1 MNKKKC
7 LKIFF
12 AVFGFLFFIQQFA
25 LCSSV
30 YVSAGSNLV
39 EVDLNSGQTRL
50 IASLA
55 DYTDQ
60 SPRGVARNSEGEI
73 YVSVSNNWSNRILKI
88 IPNGSQEPTI
98 EYFTSPISF
107 QYGFGQLGF
116 NSKGH
121 LFAAGDKNQVI
132 YEFDQQGNKVSDIRL
147 DGGYS
152 SYKNNVGLFTNGD
165 ILYSVGY
172 FSPRV
177 LSRYDTSGEVI
188 TGGVY
193 DELTFSSE
201 FYPASLT
208 QSHNGNLAIGG
219 GRGST
224 LLWEYDLTTKTT
236 SLLFDCIE
244 FGRSTFVQYDPFSN
258 SYIVPSNN
266 GLTLLNPDGSFI
278 KEITGPDLQNSRSIS
293 KPFPEP
299 TTVVAVDI
307 KPGSCPNPLNVK
319 SKGVLPV
326 AILGTA
332 DYDITTIDIASIRLA
347 GVEPLR
353 SGYEDVA
360 APVLPADDCNCTEAG
375 PDGFLDL
382 TLKFKTQRIVEAVGD
397 VNHGDGLMLELTGV
411 LYDEMPIEGADCILI
426 RGRHKPIN
434 PADINKDGMVNA
446 VDFAI
451 FLQNWLLSSIVDE

>member
-1 MNKKKC
+1 MPTRHKKKC

-30 YVSAGSNLV
+30 YVTAGSNLV
-39 EVDLNSGQTRL
+39 EVDLNSGQTQL

-55 DYTDQ
+55 NYTDQ
-60 SPRGVARNSEGEI
+60 NPRGVARNSEGEI
-73 YVSVSNNWSNRILKI
+73 YVSVSKNWANRILKI
-88 IPNGSQEPTI
+88 SPNGSQEPTI

-107 QYGFGQLGF
+107 QYGFGQLAF

-132 YEFDQQGNKVSDIRL
+132 YEFDQQGNKVSEIGL

-152 SYKNNVGLFTNGD
+152 SYNNNVGLYTNGD

-219 GRGST
+219 GRDGT

-236 SLLFDCIE
+236 SLLFDCKD

-278 KEITGPDLQNSRSIS
+278 KEITGSDLQNSWSIS
-293 KPFPEP
+293 KPFVVPEP
-299 TTVVAVDI
+299 TTLLLLGLGAVM
-307 KPGSCPNPLNVK
+307 
-319 SKGVLPV
+319 
-326 AILGTA
+326 
-332 DYDITTIDIASIRLA
+332 
-347 GVEPLR
+347 
-353 SGYEDVA
+353 
-360 APVLPADDCNCTEAG
+360 
-375 PDGFLDL
+375 
-382 TLKFKTQRIVEAVGD
+382 LKRKRRVG
-397 VNHGDGLMLELTGV
+397 
-411 LYDEMPIEGADCILI
+411 
-426 RGRHKPIN
+426 
-434 PADINKDGMVNA
+434 
-446 VDFAI
+446 
-451 FLQNWLLSSIVDE
+451 

>member
-7 LKIFF
+7 VKIFF
-12 AVFGFLFFIQQFA
+12 AVFGFLFFIQQSA

-39 EVDLNSGQTRL
+39 EVDLNSGQTQL

-73 YVSVSNNWSNRILKI
+73 YVTVSKNWSNRILKI
-88 IPNGSQEPTI
+88 NPNGSQEPTI

-107 QYGFGQLGF
+107 QYGFGQLDF

-132 YEFDQQGNKVSDIRL
+132 YEFDQQGNKVSDIGL
-147 DGGYS
+147 DGGY
-152 SYKNNVGLFTNGD
+152 YKNNVGLFTNGD

-219 GRGST
+219 GRGGT
-224 LLWEYDLTTKTT
+224 LLWEYDLTAKTT
-236 SLLFDCIE
+236 SLLFDCKD

-278 KEITGPDLQNSRSIS
+278 KEITGPDLQNLRSIS
-293 KPFPEP
+293 KPFVIPEP
-299 TTVVAVDI
+299 ATLLLLGLGAVMVR
-307 KPGSCPNPLNVK
+307 K
-319 SKGVLPV
+319 
-326 AILGTA
+326 
-332 DYDITTIDIASIRLA
+332 
-347 GVEPLR
+347 
-353 SGYEDVA
+353 
-360 APVLPADDCNCTEAG
+360 
-375 PDGFLDL
+375 
-382 TLKFKTQRIVEAVGD
+382 QQ
-397 VNHGDGLMLELTGV
+397 
-411 LYDEMPIEGADCILI
+411 
-426 RGRHKPIN
+426 GRR
-434 PADINKDGMVNA
+434 
-446 VDFAI
+446 F
-451 FLQNWLLSSIVDE
+451 

>member
-25 LCSSV
+25 FCSSV

-39 EVDLNSGQTRL
+39 EVDLNSGQTQL

-60 SPRGVARNSEGEI
+60 NPRGVARNSEGEI

-88 IPNGSQEPTI
+88 NPNGSQEPTI

-107 QYGFGQLGF
+107 QYGFGQLDF
-116 NSKGH
+116 DSKGH

-132 YEFDQQGNKVSDIRL
+132 YEFDQQGNKVSDIGL

-152 SYKNNVGLFTNGD
+152 SYNSNVGLFTNGD

-219 GRGST
+219 GRDGT

-236 SLLFDCIE
+236 SLLFDCKE

-278 KEITGPDLQNSRSIS
+278 KEITGPDLQNSWSIS
-293 KPFPEP
+293 KPFVIPEP

-307 KPGSCPNPLNVK
+307 KPGSCPNP
-319 SKGVLPV
+319 
-326 AILGTA
+326 
-332 DYDITTIDIASIRLA
+332 
-347 GVEPLR
+347 
-353 SGYEDVA
+353 
-360 APVLPADDCNCTEAG
+360 
-375 PDGFLDL
+375 
-382 TLKFKTQRIVEAVGD
+382 
-397 VNHGDGLMLELTGV
+397 
-411 LYDEMPIEGADCILI
+411 
-426 RGRHKPIN
+426 
-434 PADINKDGMVNA
+434 
-446 VDFAI
+446 
-451 FLQNWLLSSIVDE
+451 